1 MSLTGN
7 FSFHKTKQSWF
18 TRMEKF
24 VGKISTFF
32 ASIWKSWYQVGRED
46 PRRAVHAVKVGVAL
60 TLVSF
65 LYIFDPLFH
74 RFGNNAMWAV
84 MTVVVVL
91 EFTAGATLC
100 KGLNRGL
107 GTLCAGSLAFLI
119 EIVAETSGKT
129 FRAIFVGSSVFI
141 IGFFATYLRFFPKI
155 KRNFDYGVV
164 VFLLT
169 FNLISVSSFR
179 EDDVVPLASERLF
192 TIGIGCG
199 ICLCMTLIFPKWSGE
214 DLHDYTVRKLEGL
227 AKSIEAC
234 VSLYFHDQ
242 EKDGTTVD
250 MESTKEMISEGYQL
264 ILDSKSIDETLAL
277 FASWEPRHLRHCYRY
292 PWQQYVKLG
301 TTLRHFGYS
310 AVSLYGCLESEI
322 QTPPSLRRL
331 FRDPCTRVANEVSKI
346 LLDLSSCIRA
356 HRRCSHDV
364 FSDQLHHAL
373 HDLNSAIS
381 SLPCPFL
388 NSKNVQSTAK
398 HATNSNSMVTLP
410 SAKSDVDALVEKKN
424 NKNDSRVRDQP
435 VLRPT
440 LSKID
445 MLSLEFSEAL
455 PFAAFA
461 ALLVELT
468 ARLELVIEEVEELGR
483 KFGFKEFDENLVS
496 IEVRQNETK
505 ENVKITDL
513 HSHGVLPSAE

>member
-1 MSLTGN
+1 
-7 FSFHKTKQSWF
+7 
-18 TRMEKF
+18 MEKF
-24 VGKISTFF
+24 VVKISAFL

-84 MTVVVVL
+84 MTVLVVL
-91 EFTAGATLC
+91 EFAA
-100 KGLNRGL
+100 
-107 GTLCAGSLAFLI
+107 
-119 EIVAETSGKT
+119 
-129 FRAIFVGSSVFI
+129 
-141 IGFFATYLRFFPKI
+141 
-155 KRNFDYGVV
+155 
-164 VFLLT
+164 
-169 FNLISVSSFR
+169 
-179 EDDVVPLASERLF
+179 
-192 TIGIGCG
+192 
-199 ICLCMTLIFPKWSGE
+199 
-214 DLHDYTVRKLEGL
+214 
-227 AKSIEAC
+227 AC
-234 VSLYFHDQ
+234 VSLYFHNQ
-242 EKDGTTVD
+242 EKDGSTVD
-250 MESTKEMISEGYQL
+250 VESTKEMISEGYQL
-264 ILDSKSIDETLAL
+264 ILDSKSSDVTLAM

-301 TTLRHFGYS
+301 TALRHFGYS

-322 QTPPSLRRL
+322 QTPPSVRRL
-331 FRDPCTRVANEVSKI
+331 FRDPCIRVATEVSKV
-346 LLDLSSCIRA
+346 LLDLSSCIRS
-356 HRRCSHDV
+356 HCQCSPDI
-364 FSDQLHHAL
+364 FSDHLHQAL

-398 HATNSNSMVTLP
+398 HAINSNSMVTLP
-410 SAKSDVDALVEKKN
+410 LAKSDVDALVENKN
-424 NKNDSRVRDQP
+424 NKNDTRVGDQP

-461 ALLVELT
+461 ALLVEMT

-483 KFGFKEFDENLVS
+483 KFGFKEFEGDLVS

-505 ENVKITDL
+505 ENVKIGDL
-513 HSHGVLPSAE
+513 HSHGVLPTAE